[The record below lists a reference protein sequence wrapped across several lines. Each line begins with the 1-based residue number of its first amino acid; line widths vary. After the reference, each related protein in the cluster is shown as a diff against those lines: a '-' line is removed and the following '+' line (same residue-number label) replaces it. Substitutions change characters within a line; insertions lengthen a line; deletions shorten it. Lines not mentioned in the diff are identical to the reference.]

1 MTEIRVVAVPFELGR
16 MREGVGCG
24 PDRLLE
30 LGAEE
35 ALATAGARVRT
46 EVVALDERFGAS
58 GLGEVDAAFE
68 LIRQIADGV
77 RRARSDGAFPVV
89 LGGSCFSGVGV
100 VAGLEETAPGVAWID
115 AHTDFNDP
123 ETAISGYFDGMGLA
137 VLTGSAWQGMLA
149 GVPRTRPLPEAA
161 VVLAGGHDTD
171 PPEEIRLRASQ
182 IAHLTP
188 DRLRT
193 PEALVAALRAV
204 EPAVTGLYVHLDLDI
219 LDVAVAPVNVY
230 SAPGGLD
237 GDELDALLAALLRS
251 FPVRALSL
259 TCYDPACDP
268 EARVPPIALR
278 LLRTLAASL

>member
-16 MREGVGCG
+16 LREGVGCG
-24 PDRLLE
+24 PERLLE
-30 LGAEE
+30 LGAEH
-35 ALATAGARVRT
+35 ALATAGAHVRT
-46 EVVALDERFGAS
+46 EVVALDARFGAS

-77 RRARSDGAFPVV
+77 RRAREEGAFPVI
-89 LGGSCFSGVGV
+89 LGGSCFSAVGV
-100 VAGLEETAPGVAWID
+100 VAGLGETAPGVAWID
-115 AHTDFNDP
+115 AHSDFNDP

-149 GVPRTRPLPEAA
+149 GVPGMRPLPEPA

-182 IAHLTP
+182 IAHLKP
-188 DRLRT
+188 GRLRT
-193 PEALVAALRAV
+193 PEALVAALQAI
-204 EPAVTGLYVHLDLDI
+204 EPAITGLYVHLDLDI

-230 SAPGGLD
+230 SVPGGLD
-237 GDELDALLAALLRS
+237 ADELDALLAALLRS

-259 TCYDPACDP
+259 TCYDPDCDP
-268 EARVPPIALR
+268 EAHVPPIALR
-278 LLRTLAASL
+278 LLRTLAESF